1 MCSNM
6 EKFLSLV
13 LGTTDVPTYLA
24 GLFFA
29 LIGLCFYYKSK
40 VAKRDKNS
48 KNTPYVFSLQ
58 FFAQDNLVAMVFSLV
73 AIFLALRFSVE
84 YAGVE
89 PTMFYSLGIGFG
101 LPKFVNWLQKVQ
113 SNARK

>member
-1 MCSNM
+1 M

-29 LIGLCFYYKSK
+29 LIGLGFYYKNKVSK
-40 VAKRDKNS
+40 RNKNS
-48 KNTPYVFSLQ
+48 KNTPYVFSLK
-58 FFAQDNLVAMVFSLV
+58 FFAQDNLVEMVFSLV

-84 YAGVE
+84 YAGVS

-101 LPKFVNWLQKVQ
+101 LPKFVNWLQNVQ
-113 SNARK
+113 ANARK